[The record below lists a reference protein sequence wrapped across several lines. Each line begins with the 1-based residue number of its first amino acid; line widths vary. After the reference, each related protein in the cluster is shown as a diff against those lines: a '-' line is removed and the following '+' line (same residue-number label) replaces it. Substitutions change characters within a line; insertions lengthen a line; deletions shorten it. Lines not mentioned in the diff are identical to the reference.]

1 MSGSISIASLTK
13 TKPVQIVQVVQPL
26 RSVQAVSVKQSF
38 KVQEFK
44 VSLGVGTGPVAI
56 LEAVQLSNR
65 FVYLMLNPSS
75 RLTGLLRR
83 SLRGIRSA
91 VDFDCW

>member
-1 MSGSISIASLTK
+1 M
-13 TKPVQIVQVVQPL
+13 L
-26 RSVQAVSVKQSF
+26 RSTPDGSSKF

-44 VSLGVGTGPVAI
+44 VTLGVGSSPVEI
-56 LEAVQLSNR
+56 VEAVQLSNR
-65 FVYLMLNPSS
+65 FVYLILNPSS

-83 SLRGIRSA
+83 SLRGIGSA

>member
-1 MSGSISIASLTK
+1 MPQQKEPKRVSIVHI
-13 TKPVQIVQVVQPL
+13 VQPL
-26 RSVQAVSVKQSF
+26 RSVQRLAAVQSS

-44 VSLGVGTGPVAI
+44 VTLGVGSSPVEI
-56 LEAVQLSNR
+56 VEAVQLSNR
-65 FVYLMLNPSS
+65 FVYLILNPSS

-83 SLRGIRSA
+83 SLRGIGSA